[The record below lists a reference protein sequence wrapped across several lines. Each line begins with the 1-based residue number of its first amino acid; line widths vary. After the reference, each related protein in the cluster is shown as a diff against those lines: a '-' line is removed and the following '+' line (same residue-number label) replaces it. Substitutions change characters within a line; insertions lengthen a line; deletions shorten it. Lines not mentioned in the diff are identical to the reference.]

1 MKMSIKSKTNDKY
14 KSHLIDKHI
23 FWGLPLIFFI
33 IFFVFI
39 FSINYSTSS
48 IGPSGAEVAQST
60 PFYAL
65 YKVLLSS
72 GIPLVLIGLLL
83 SSTSVLSIDIYEKNK
98 SSYLFTNH
106 TLTII
111 LKIIIIIIG
120 LILCILSSM
129 FEPESKTPLSFWDYL
144 LICIGILFIV
154 GIALQIFNSI
164 KNLIQNRGD
173 YVLIE
178 NEKLEWFDDKNNAV
192 NEIKFSEI
200 KSYKKISEDTSE
212 SPEIIG
218 ILIVSNLDKEL
229 KIDFESM
236 SLIPQSEFIL
246 KVISEKIPQTSID

>member
-1 MKMSIKSKTNDKY
+1 MLNKN
-14 KSHLIDKHI
+14 
-23 FWGLPLIFFI
+23 
-33 IFFVFI
+33 
-39 FSINYSTSS
+39 
-48 IGPSGAEVAQST
+48 
-60 PFYAL
+60 
-65 YKVLLSS
+65 LLKQL
-72 GIPLVLIGLLL
+72 G
-83 SSTSVLSIDIYEKNK
+83 
-98 SSYLFTNH
+98 
-106 TLTII
+106 
-111 LKIIIIIIG
+111 
-120 LILCILSSM
+120 
-129 FEPESKTPLSFWDYL
+129 
-144 LICIGILFIV
+144 
-154 GIALQIFNSI
+154 I